1 MHIKHPGGEEFYETA
16 SLKNGKITI
25 DIEETES
32 IVGRVHYS
40 HQEEND
46 WSPWVSSDSPVS
58 SRNVLKFVL
67 LSPFTL
73 QTKEKQILKQMN
85 FLLPVI
91 IGSVVGLVLVI
102 TVILVVVKSK
112 KGQAKYD
119 SEKANGTT
127 DESKKLNDSSEEK
140 IINGKK

>member
-1 MHIKHPGGEEFYETA
+1 
-16 SLKNGKITI
+16 
-25 DIEETES
+25 
-32 IVGRVHYS
+32 
-40 HQEEND
+40 
-46 WSPWVSSDSPVS
+46 
-58 SRNVLKFVL
+58 
-67 LSPFTL
+67 
-73 QTKEKQILKQMN
+73 MN

-102 TVILVVVKSK
+102 TVILVVLKSK

-127 DESKKLNDSSEEK
+127 DESKKLNDSEEEK

>member
-1 MHIKHPGGEEFYETA
+1 M
-16 SLKNGKITI
+16 
-25 DIEETES
+25 
-32 IVGRVHYS
+32 
-40 HQEEND
+40 
-46 WSPWVSSDSPVS
+46 
-58 SRNVLKFVL
+58 
-67 LSPFTL
+67 
-73 QTKEKQILKQMN
+73 KQMN

-102 TVILVVVKSK
+102 TVILVVLKSK
-112 KGQAKYD
+112 KGQTKYD